1 MIKSKYFTLLAI
13 LAISF
18 DVPLS
23 AAEEEISL
31 GGYTFKWVNPFP
43 IDFENPPGLHHSSFQ
58 NPSMPREVGCAIYL
72 PPQYSKD
79 TDLRFPVVYY

>member
-43 IDFENPPGLHHSSFQ
+43 IDFENPPGLHHSSF
-58 NPSMPREVGCAIYL
+58 
-72 PPQYSKD
+72 
-79 TDLRFPVVYY
+79 